1 MTGEPPDV
9 PTRHAVPADPTA
21 PPGPPNPTAPPG
33 AAPAVIET
41 RAVTKRYPGDVLALD
56 ALTVEVRRGITGLV
70 GANGAGKST
79 LIKIL
84 LGLLPPTKGLARV
97 LGLDAQR
104 NGAQIRSL
112 VGYLPE
118 HDCLP
123 SDVTATEFV
132 THMGR
137 MSGLPAVAAKERA
150 AESLRHV
157 GLHEERYRQ
166 IGGYSTGMKQRVKLA
181 QALAGDPRLL
191 LLDEPTNGLDP
202 AGRAAMLDLIA
213 RIGTEFGISVV
224 VASHLLGE
232 IEQICDHLVAIEAGR
247 LLRADTIT
255 SFTRSREVLLV
266 EVAQGTAELG
276 DALACRGLA
285 PQPGGRGL
293 LVPIAGERTCDV
305 IRDAVAGL
313 GLPLTR
319 LEQRR
324 HHVEELF
331 RGAPAGLDA
340 GCDGAS
346 HDAGR
351 DGASHD
357 AMTERLLASGTRM
370 GVSDDR

>member
-9 PTRHAVPADPTA
+9 LTEHAVPPDHT
-21 PPGPPNPTAPPG
+21 GPPG
-33 AAPAVIET
+33 AAAAVIET
-41 RAVTKRYPGDVLALD
+41 RAVTKRYPGDVRALD
-56 ALTVEVRRGITGLV
+56 GLTVEVRPGITGLV

-104 NGAQIRSL
+104 DGEQIRAL
-112 VGYLPE
+112 VGYMPE

-123 SDVTATEFV
+123 SDVSATEFV

-157 GLHEERYRQ
+157 GLHEERYRS

-213 RIGTEFGISVV
+213 RIGTEFGISIV

-232 IEQICDHLVAIEAGR
+232 IEQICDHLVAIDAGR

-255 SFTRSREVLLV
+255 SFTRSSQVLLI

-276 DALACRGLA
+276 AALTRRGLA

-293 LVPIAGERTCDV
+293 LVPIADERTCDV

-319 LEQRR
+319 MEQRR
-324 HHVEELF
+324 HHVEEIF
-331 RGAPAGLDA
+331 ASAPAGP
-340 GCDGAS
+340 
-346 HDAGR
+346 DAGR

-357 AMTERLLASGTRM
+357 AMTERLLASGTTT
-370 GVSDDR
+370 GASDDR